1 MQNSRVYFNLFLFG
15 GIIIRSHKLS
25 SQQEDAKERWLA
37 QLCALLIYFFFF
49 GLKGTIIKQLSQ
61 NG

>member
-15 GIIIRSHKLS
+15 GVIIRSHKLS
-25 SQQEDAKERWLA
+25 SQQEDAKEKDLHS
-37 QLCALLIYFFFF
+37 CVHFFFFFLF